1 MAGLCAFLF
10 PGLGHLILG
19 KPFQAL
25 LWCFGIFVGYVCLI
39 VPGIIVHII
48 SIVDAVKQERKQ
60 QAETFASAM
69 RGVQQTPDPQR
80 PATWKQP
87 PNWKPRR

>member
-25 LWCFGIFVGYVCLI
+25 LWCVGIFVGYLCLI
-39 VPGIIVHII
+39 VPGIILHII
-48 SIVDAVKQERKQ
+48 SIVDAAKQDRKQ
-60 QAETFASAM
+60 QAETMARAM
-69 RGVQQTPDPQR
+69 RGAQQPPQQQR
-80 PATWKQP
+80 PVTWQQP